1 MKKNSMNIKDKI
13 ELLKE
18 VVGKFPKESPPSAAI
33 MLGDADPDS
42 MGAGIG
48 MRAFLQ
54 HLGWGHIDLIHD
66 GEISLEQNLTV
77 MNVLNLRLLSRHEA
91 IKGSEKSFS
100 ESYDTFVFV
109 DCSPRDKIDKKLNT
123 VFILD
128 HHPYDVVN
136 GQLSDVRLNVGATCS
151 IMWEYLKESGFVFNA
166 DNEDSQNI
174 ATGLFFG
181 IQNDTQSF
189 TSENTGDL
197 DIAAYSDLAKF
208 INRQKLG
215 RIIDYEMSSA
225 SFEIRRFMETEGNIL
240 RKDSCFIGF
249 AGVLHECQKNHLAVL
264 ATERARQEG
273 IRTAIVFGIVGD
285 NIQVNVRSSNDS
297 VNVDALCKKIFG
309 NEYGGGKPGA
319 GRARFPLGILGLDAI
334 DDSVIIERVAKSYRD
349 VLMIKLLRLAQG
361 L

>member
-1 MKKNSMNIKDKI
+1 MNTKDNIKQ
-13 ELLKE
+13 LKSL
-18 VVGKFPKESPPSAAI
+18 VDTFPKDSPPSAAI
-33 MLGDADPDS
+33 MIGDADPDS
-42 MGAGIG
+42 IGAGMG
-48 MRAFLQ
+48 MKAILQ
-54 HLGWGHIDLIHD
+54 HIGWGHIDLIHD

-77 MNVLNLRLLSRHEA
+77 INVLGLHLLSRHEA
-91 IKGSEKSFS
+91 IKGSEKSFA
-100 ESYDTFVFV
+100 ENYDTFVFV
-109 DCSPRDKIDKKLNT
+109 DCSPRDKSDKKLNT
-123 VFILD
+123 VFVLD
-128 HHPYDVVN
+128 HHPYEPIND
-136 GQLSDVRLNVGATCS
+136 QLADVRLNIGASCS
-151 IMWEYLKESGFVFNA
+151 LVWEYLKESEYKFDIN
-166 DNEDSQNI
+166 NENSQNI

-197 DIAAYSDLAKF
+197 DILAYSSLAMF

-215 RIIDYEMSSA
+215 RIIDYEISSA
-225 SFEIRRFMETEGNIL
+225 SFEIRRFMESEGNLL

-249 AGVLHECQKNHLAVL
+249 AGVLPECQKNHLAVL

-273 IRTAIVFGIVGD
+273 VRTAIVFGIVGD

-319 GRARFPLGILGLDAI
+319 GRARFPLGILGLDGI
-334 DDSVIIERVAKSYRD
+334 DDVNLVDRISKSYRD
-349 VLMIKLLRLAQG
+349 VLMTKLLRLAQG

>member
-1 MKKNSMNIKDKI
+1 MNIKENI
-13 ELLKE
+13 SLLKQ
-18 VVGKFPKESPPSAAI
+18 VVAEFPEDAPPTAAI

-42 MGAGIG
+42 MGAGMG

-54 HLGWGHIDLIHD
+54 NLGWGRIDLIHE

-77 MNVLNLRLLSRHEA
+77 LNVLGLHLLNKHEA
-91 IKGSEKSFS
+91 IKDSEKSFS
-100 ESYDTFVFV
+100 ESYDHFVFV
-109 DCSPRDKIDKKLNT
+109 DCSPRDKLDKKLNT
-123 VFILD
+123 IFVLD
-128 HHPYDVVN
+128 HHPCEPVN
-136 GQLSDVRLNVGATCS
+136 GQIYDVRLNVGSSCAM
-151 IMWEYLKESGFVFNA
+151 IWEYLKGSEFKFDPS
-166 DNEDSQNI
+166 DEKSQNV

-197 DIAAYSDLAKF
+197 DIEAYADLAKY

-225 SFEIRRFMETEGNIL
+225 SFAIRQHMEQEENML
-240 RKDSCFIGF
+240 KKDSCFIGF
-249 AGVLHECQKNHLAVL
+249 AGVLPECQKNHLAVL

-273 IRTAIVFGIVGD
+273 VRTSIVFGIVGE

-297 VNVDALCKKIFG
+297 VNVDALCKKMFG

-319 GRARFPLGILGLDAI
+319 GRARFPLGILGLESIDNPAI
-334 DDSVIIERVAKSYRD
+334 VANVANAYRD
-349 VLMIKLLRLAQG
+349 ILMLKLLRLAQG

>member
-1 MKKNSMNIKDKI
+1 MNIKDNIKQ
-13 ELLKE
+13 LKNL
-18 VVGKFPKESPPSAAI
+18 VGTFPKDSPPTAAVMI
-33 MLGDADPDS
+33 GDADPDS
-42 MGAGIG
+42 MGAGMGIK
-48 MRAFLQ
+48 ALLQ
-54 HLGWGHIDLIHD
+54 HLGWGRIDLVHD

-77 MNVLNLRLLSRHEA
+77 INVLGLHLLSRHEA

-100 ESYDTFVFV
+100 ESYDSFIFV
-109 DCSPRDKIDKKLNT
+109 DCSPRDKMDKKLNT
-123 VFILD
+123 VFIID
-128 HHPYDVVN
+128 HHPCDTVN
-136 GQLSDVRLNVGATCS
+136 GQLADVRLNIGASCS
-151 IMWEYLKESGFVFNA
+151 IVWEYLRESGFQFNV
-166 DNEDSQNI
+166 DDENSQNI

-197 DIAAYSDLAKF
+197 DIVAYADLAKF

-225 SFEIRRFMETEGNIL
+225 SFEIRRFMESEGNIL
-240 RKDSCFIGF
+240 KKDSCLIGF
-249 AGVLHECQKNHLAVL
+249 AGVLPECQKNHLAVL

-273 IRTAIVFGIVGD
+273 VRTAIVFGIVGN

-319 GRARFPLGILGLDAI
+319 GRARFPLGILGLSEI
-334 DDSVIIERVAKSYRD
+334 DDVNLVERIAKSYRD